1 MATSVSMTSDEL
13 SSILS
18 VIDFVENNA
27 DGREDC
33 EDLINTDL
41 KRLRKL
47 VSKFSDSNIRTV
59 CRNELKKHG
68 ANSKENVNKM
78 VVEMRNNAI
87 KSKGN

>member
-1 MATSVSMTSDEL
+1 MTSDEL

-27 DGREDC
+27 DGWEDC

-59 CRNELKKHG
+59 CRNELKNMVQIQK
-68 ANSKENVNKM
+68 KM
-78 VVEMRNNAI
+78 
-87 KSKGN
+87 

>member
-1 MATSVSMTSDEL
+1 MATSVSMTNDEFG
-13 SSILS
+13 SILS
-18 VIDFVENNA
+18 VIDFVEHNA

-47 VSKFSDSNIRTV
+47 INKFSNSNIRTV
-59 CRNELKKHG
+59 CRNELKKQG

-78 VVEMRNNAI
+78 VAEMRKVQI
-87 KSKGN
+87 

>member
-47 VSKFSDSNIRTV
+47 VRKFSNSNIRTA

-78 VVEMRNNAI
+78 VAEMRKNMQ
-87 KSKGN
+87 

>member
-1 MATSVSMTSDEL
+1 MATSVSMTNDEFG
-13 SSILS
+13 SILS

-47 VSKFSDSNIRTV
+47 IRSYV
-59 CRNELKKHG
+59 AK
-68 ANSKENVNKM
+68 
-78 VVEMRNNAI
+78 
-87 KSKGN
+87 